1 MENKKAILKADLPS
15 GLLDL
20 MRMFWEPE
28 EASDKELNLPE
39 AERVEAFLQWC
50 RQDFN
55 WEGKDEEAINWLLE
69 RGYSPMPSGSQTM

>member
-1 MENKKAILKADLPS
+1 MKKNVFLTDDLPS
-15 GLLDL
+15 GLRDL

-50 RQDFN
+50 RKDFN
-55 WEGKDEEAINWLLE
+55 WEGQNKKAAQWLIE
-69 RGYSPMPSGSQTM
+69 NGYTPIPDS